1 MIWQWK
7 LQPERMENKI
17 MESKLMQN
25 FMTWLSDVF
34 APKARK
40 VFANPWID
48 TVASTM
54 KKVLP
59 IILTG
64 SVIFF
69 YNVFRSYIPALPD
82 LSVLLTFLSVC

>member
-1 MIWQWK
+1 M
-7 LQPERMENKI
+7 ER
-17 MESKLMQN
+17 LMK
-25 FMTWLSDVF
+25 WLSEVF
-34 APKARK
+34 APKARE

-64 SVIFF
+64 S
-69 YNVFRSYIPALPD
+69 IPKF
-82 LSVLLTFLSVC
+82 V